1 MGEQGAFMGKINI
14 GRVIVGGLVAGI
26 VADVLGYLVDGVLLA
41 HQWADGMKA
50 LGHGGLSV
58 NQIIWFNLLGLIGGI
73 ALIWMYAAIR
83 PRFGPGVMTAVWAG
97 LAFWVVGV
105 VLPNVSFMCVSGL
118 FPHRLSALTT
128 LGGVVEIVVSAIAGA
143 ALYKESAS

>member
-1 MGEQGAFMGKINI
+1 MGKINI
-14 GRVIVGGLVAGI
+14 GRAIIGGLVAGI
-26 VADVLGYLVDGVLLA
+26 VTDILGYLVDGVLLA

-50 LGHGGLSV
+50 LGHGGFAS
-58 NQIIWFNLLGLIGGI
+58 NQWIWFNLLGLVGGI

-83 PRFGPGVMTAVWAG
+83 PRFGAGVKTALWAG

-105 VLPNVSFMCVSGL
+105 LLPNVSFMCVGGL
-118 FPHRLSALTT
+118 FPQRLTVLTT
-128 LGGVVEIVVSAIAGA
+128 LGGVVEIVVGAIAGA